1 MAQESET
8 VTIFFDDLCLLI
20 KKVLV
25 KAGVKP
31 ETAEILSR
39 NCASC
44 ERDGT
49 KSHGVFRV
57 AGYLSSLK
65 CGWVDGQA
73 EPKVEDCG
81 ASFIRVDAMNGF
93 AQLCLARARPL
104 LMQKVR
110 ETGCCVLA
118 VRGSHHL
125 SALWPDVEPFAD
137 EGLCALSF
145 VAGLPVV
152 VMPGGRQPAFGTNPF
167 AFATPVAGKPPLV
180 FDFATSALSNGDTRM
195 AAKEGRLLAAG
206 SGIDKTGQ
214 PTNDPK
220 EILDGGAL
228 LPFGAHKGAAVIL
241 MVEILA
247 AALTGGA
254 FSREVDFSPYQGAE
268 TPKTGQ
274 IFLVIDPTRGGNDM
288 FSARV
293 RQLIDWLHESG
304 DNVRLPGERRY
315 ANREQTKSQGIAIDK
330 TIHDQMIAYLE
341 HAVSH

>member
-1 MAQESET
+1 MTAAQET
-8 VTIFFDDLCLLI
+8 VTISFEDLCSLI
-20 KKVLV
+20 KKVLL
-25 KAGVKP
+25 KAGVTQ

-49 KSHGVFRV
+49 KSHGIFRV

-65 CGWVDGQA
+65 CGWVDGKA

-81 ASFIRVDAMNGF
+81 ASFVRVAAMNGF
-93 AQLCLARARPL
+93 AQICLARARPL
-104 LMQKVR
+104 VIQKVR

-145 VAGLPVV
+145 VAGLAVV
-152 VMPGGRQPAFGTNPF
+152 VAPGGRKPVFGTNPF

-195 AAKEGRLLAAG
+195 AAKEGRMLAAG
-206 SGIDKTGQ
+206 SGINAQGQ

-228 LPFGAHKGAAVIL
+228 LPFGGHKGAAIIL
-241 MVEILA
+241 MIEILA

-254 FSREVDFSPYQGAE
+254 FSREVDFSAHHGAE

-274 IFLVIDPTRGGNDM
+274 VFFVFDPARGGNEM
-288 FSARV
+288 FGQRV
-293 RQLIDWLHESG
+293 RQLMDWLHASG
-304 DNVRLPGERRY
+304 DSIRLPGERRY
-315 ANREQTKSQGIAIDK
+315 ANRAQSALHGIDIDK
-330 TIHDQMIAYLE
+330 NIHDEMLKYLDQD
-341 HAVSH
+341 

>member
-1 MAQESET
+1 MMMAHEDET
-8 VTIFFDDLCLLI
+8 MTIFFEELCLLI
-20 KKVLV
+20 KKILM
-25 KAGVKP
+25 KAGVAE
-31 ETAEILSR
+31 ETAEILSQ
-39 NCASC
+39 NCAAC

-49 KSHGVFRV
+49 KSHGIFRV
-57 AGYLSSLK
+57 AGYLSSLA
-65 CGWVDGQA
+65 CGWVDGKA

-93 AQLCLARARPL
+93 AQVCLAKARPL
-104 LMQKVR
+104 LMQKVF

-118 VRGSHHL
+118 IRGSHHL

-152 VMPGGRQPAFGTNPF
+152 VAPGGCEPIFGTNPF
-167 AFATPVAGKPPLV
+167 AFAAPVAGKPPLV

-195 AAKEGRLLAAG
+195 AAKEGRMLAEG
-206 SGIDKTGQ
+206 CGINKEGM
-214 PTNDPK
+214 PTTNPQ

-228 LPFGAHKGAAVIL
+228 LPFGGHKGAAIIL

-247 AALTGGA
+247 AALTGGH
-254 FSREVDFSPYQGAE
+254 FSREVDFSGSPGAE

-274 IFLVIDPTRGGNDM
+274 VFLVFDPARGGNDM

-293 RQLIDWLHESG
+293 RQLVDWLHESG

-315 ANREQTKSQGIAIDK
+315 ANREQAKHQGITIDK
-330 TIHDQMIAYLE
+330 HIYDFMTSYLG
-341 HAVSH
+341 

>member
-1 MAQESET
+1 MTQSHET
-8 VTIFFDDLCLLI
+8 VTIFFNELCQLI
-20 KKVLV
+20 KKILI
-25 KAGVKP
+25 KAGVA
-31 ETAEILSR
+31 EATAEILSQ

-73 EPKVEDCG
+73 QPEVADCG
-81 ASFIRVDAMNGF
+81 ASFIRVDAKNGF
-93 AQLCLARARPL
+93 AQLCLAKARPL
-104 LMQKVR
+104 TLQKVR

-137 EGLCALSF
+137 EGYCALSF

-152 VMPGGRQPAFGTNPF
+152 VAPGGRQPVFGTNPF
-167 AFATPVAGKPPLV
+167 AFATPVAGQNPLV

-195 AAKEGRLLAAG
+195 AAREGRELPPG
-206 SGIDKTGQ
+206 SGIDKKGQ
-214 PTNDPK
+214 PTNDPQA
-220 EILDGGAL
+220 ILDGGAL
-228 LPFGAHKGAAVIL
+228 LPFGAHKGAAIIL

-254 FSREVDFSPYQGAE
+254 FSREVNFAPYPGAE

-274 IFLVIDPTRGGNDM
+274 VFLIIDPSRGGNDV
-288 FSARV
+288 FSSRV

-315 ANREQTKSQGIAIDK
+315 ANREKAKHQGIAIDK
-330 TIHDQMIAYLE
+330 VLYDQMISYLGSVE
-341 HAVSH
+341 

>member
-1 MAQESET
+1 MMTQTNKT
-8 VTIFFDDLCLLI
+8 VTISFDDLCHLI
-20 KKVLV
+20 KKVLI
-25 KAGVKP
+25 KAGVAAT
-31 ETAEILSR
+31 TAEILGH

-65 CGWVDGQA
+65 CDWVDGKA

-93 AQLCLARARPL
+93 AQLCLAKARPL
-104 LMQKVR
+104 LVQKVR

-125 SALWPDVEPFAD
+125 SALWPDVEPFAH

-152 VMPGGRQPAFGTNPF
+152 VAPGGRKPIFGTNPF

-195 AAKEGRLLAAG
+195 AAKEGRLLAQG
-206 SGIDKTGQ
+206 SGIDRHGN

-228 LPFGAHKGAAVIL
+228 LPFGAHKGAAIIL
-241 MVEILA
+241 MIEILA

-254 FSREVDFSPYQGAE
+254 FSREVDFSPYEGAE

-274 IFLVIDPTRGGNDM
+274 IFLIIDPSRGGNDQ
-288 FSARV
+288 FGSRV

-315 ANREQTKSQGIAIDK
+315 ANREQANIKGIEIDEAI
-330 TIHDQMIAYLE
+330 HASMIAYL
-341 HAVSH
+341 SCDDM